1 MQIFCDDS
9 VPVAKRVV
17 ARETV
22 AAALAPALKDHP
34 LFPSLA
40 VLVSCDARRGGW
52 QVTLVPLD
60 STLRWDAS
68 TVTVSPAVLLDV
80 REALARL

>member
-22 AAALAPALKDHP
+22 AAALAPALRDHP
-34 LFPSLA
+34 HFGSLA

-60 STLRWDAS
+60 SGLRWAAS
-68 TVTVSPAVLLDV
+68 SVAVPPAVLLEV